1 MSASANRPDDR
12 TIGDATDWLAQVS
25 AAASGLAA
33 THELPNEPRLAGRS
47 ISLDPARDR
56 FFPEVDSAGPSPLQ
70 LRPGLVLVGFT
81 GLLLSVALTA
91 AVVITHL
98 RQTSHP
104 SFARGIERGSWSGP
118 LPPAILAMRDD
129 LSIPHLIV
137 QSSRMMAG
145 EPASLGVAVEGRAED
160 AVVIIA
166 GLMPG
171 MKLSTGS
178 AFGGDA
184 WQLPA
189 TDLHYA
195 WIAPPGGFVGSAAIV
210 VELRSSDDRLID
222 RQVIQLEWTIA
233 VSTTPAERELNRE
246 ETAQVQSER
255 QEVNEVRATSL
266 AVSESSLDQEH
277 MVEVPA
283 TYPVVTQRSFY
294 REEPTAIEP
303 AQQVAPKELTKD
315 DFGIVRRFAKDR
327 HGGSHPRPHVSAIT
341 HMLLKV
347 FGIGPGD
354 WPHTHGLPRARNKH
368 QAIALRAGLRPRSIT
383 STARDARVSGLED
396 QRRTHSPVAA
406 VPAVAHFAPS
416 VAPLAHTRPAR
427 TSPSAHLGLPRVVRD
442 RPSRRR
448 RLEGPAVPTGP

>member
-1 MSASANRPDDR
+1 MSASANCPDDR
-12 TIGDATDWLAQVS
+12 TIGERTDWLAQVS

-56 FFPEVDSAGPSPLQ
+56 FFPEVASAGPSPLQ

-81 GLLLSVALTA
+81 GLLLSIALTA
-91 AVVITHL
+91 VVVITHL
-98 RQTSHP
+98 RHADKASHP

-118 LPPAILAMRDD
+118 LPPAILAVRDD

-137 QSSRMMAG
+137 QSSRVMAG
-145 EPASLGVAVEGRAED
+145 EPAPLGVAVEGRAED
-160 AVVIIA
+160 AVVIIT

-178 AFGGDA
+178 AFGDDA

-210 VELRSSDDRLID
+210 VELRSSDDRLDD

-233 VSTTPAERELNRE
+233 VSTTPAQRELNRE

-255 QEVNEVRATSL
+255 QEVNEVRATSP
-266 AVSESSLDQEH
+266 AVAESSLDQEH
-277 MVEVPA
+277 MIEVPA
-283 TYPVVTQRSFY
+283 TQPVVTQRSVY
-294 REEPTAIEP
+294 REEPTVIEP
-303 AQQVAPKELTKD
+303 AQQVAPKEVPKD

-327 HGGSHPRPHVSAIT
+327 HGGLPSA
-341 HMLLKV
+341 
-347 FGIGPGD
+347 
-354 WPHTHGLPRARNKH
+354 
-368 QAIALRAGLRPRSIT
+368 
-383 STARDARVSGLED
+383 
-396 QRRTHSPVAA
+396 
-406 VPAVAHFAPS
+406 
-416 VAPLAHTRPAR
+416 PAR
-427 TSPSAHLGLPRVVRD
+427 FGDNPHAPKGFWD
-442 RPSRRR
+442 WSR
-448 RLEGPAVPTGP
+448 

>member
-12 TIGDATDWLAQVS
+12 TIGEATDWVAQVS

-33 THELPNEPRLAGRS
+33 SHELPNEPRLAGRS

-56 FFPEVDSAGPSPLQ
+56 FFPEVASAGPSPLQ
-70 LRPGLVLVGFT
+70 LRPGLVLVWFT

-91 AVVITHL
+91 AVVITQL
-98 RQTSHP
+98 RHADKASHP

-137 QSSRMMAG
+137 QSSRLMAG
-145 EPASLGVAVEGRAED
+145 EPAPLGVAVEGRAED
-160 AVVIIA
+160 AVVIIT

-195 WIAPPGGFVGSAAIV
+195 RIAPPDDFVGSAAIV

-255 QEVNEVRATSL
+255 QEVNEVRATSP
-266 AVSESSLDQEH
+266 AVAESSLDQEH
-277 MVEVPA
+277 MIEVPA
-283 TYPVVTQRSFY
+283 TQPVVTQRSFY
-294 REEPTAIEP
+294 REEPTVIEP
-303 AQQVAPKELTKD
+303 AQQVAPKEVPKD

-327 HGGSHPRPHVSAIT
+327 HGGLPSA
-341 HMLLKV
+341 
-347 FGIGPGD
+347 
-354 WPHTHGLPRARNKH
+354 
-368 QAIALRAGLRPRSIT
+368 
-383 STARDARVSGLED
+383 
-396 QRRTHSPVAA
+396 
-406 VPAVAHFAPS
+406 
-416 VAPLAHTRPAR
+416 PAR
-427 TSPSAHLGLPRVVRD
+427 FGDNPHAPKGFWD
-442 RPSRRR
+442 WSR
-448 RLEGPAVPTGP
+448 